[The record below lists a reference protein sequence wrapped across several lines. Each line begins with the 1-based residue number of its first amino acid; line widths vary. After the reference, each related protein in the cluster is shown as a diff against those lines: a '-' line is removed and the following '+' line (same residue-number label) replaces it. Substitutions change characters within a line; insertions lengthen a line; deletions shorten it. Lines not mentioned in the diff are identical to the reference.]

1 MGYLYEK
8 GPNDLAEF
16 RWLHTLSGLVA
27 ENERALKIRKVIFF
41 VTQPFINE
49 PHLRRS
55 RERFE
60 RRGWRVI

>member
-27 ENERALKIRKVIFF
+27 ENERALKIRKVISF

-49 PHLRRS
+49 PHLRRV
-55 RERFE
+55 
-60 RRGWRVI
+60 GN